1 MENYFSIKAFIKM
14 QDFPAQDIP
23 EKFNLY
29 YLEKEGGL
37 SSITNNDQLQAKITQ
52 FMQDYGASKKSMK
65 LILAKDATEAAKN
78 VTSRKQEKNL
88 KDIDRKMT
96 CLKEREDITKNI
108 PVRQQTTLNPNFV
121 LQSKVNAFNF

>member
-1 MENYFSIKAFIKM
+1 M

-65 LILAKDATEAAKN
+65 LILAKDATEAKNN

-96 CLKEREDITKNI
+96 CLKEMEDITKNI
-108 PVRQQTTLNPNFV
+108 PERQQTNLNPNFV
-121 LQSKVNAFNF
+121 LQSKVNAFNFEVMC

>member
-1 MENYFSIKAFIKM
+1 M

-23 EKFNLY
+23 KTFNLY

-65 LILAKDATEAAKN
+65 LILAKDATEAKNN

-88 KDIDRKMT
+88 KDIDRMMT
-96 CLKEREDITKNI
+96 CFKEGEDITKNI
-108 PVRQQTTLNPNFV
+108 PERQQTNLNPNFV
-121 LQSKVNAFNF
+121 LQSKVNAFNFEVMC